1 MLTKTLAIFLLMTSP
16 LWGQL
21 TVDTR
26 TAIQVS
32 GLDDAE
38 KIGKAIFV
46 ASDTTVVKLSVMLV
60 TATTEAANVTFE
72 VSDKE
77 RNPVSF
83 NQITTDTIV
92 LSQKGKLWVRIVA
105 IDFEKNLYSTKLVQ
119 VEVKSPDKPNPPD
132 PLPPNGPF
140 DSLAQ
145 RVAKVSSSMT
155 DLERKELSLA
165 LSSVVKKMD
174 KYDFRTLEQVRDYV
188 EQNWLKSE
196 SAKKLRDLLI
206 SDSKDRLLSWQQAKD
221 YYLEIV
227 KGLK

>member
-1 MLTKTLAIFLLMTSP
+1 MLTKTLTIFLLMTSP

-38 KIGKAIFV
+38 KIGEAVFV
-46 ASDTTVVKLSVMLV
+46 ASDTTVVKLPVMLV
-60 TATTEAANVTFE
+60 TATTEAANITFE

-77 RNPVSF
+77 RNPISF
-83 NQITTDTIV
+83 NQITEDTIV

-105 IDFEKNLYSTKLVQ
+105 IDFEKNLYSTKLIQ
-119 VEVKSPDKPNPPD
+119 VEINSPDEPSPPD
-132 PLPPNGPF
+132 PIPPNGPF
-140 DSLAQ
+140 DSLAK

-155 DLERKELSLA
+155 ELERKEISLV
-165 LSSVVKKMD
+165 LSSAVEKMN
-174 KYDFRTLEQVRDYV
+174 KYNFRTLEQVRDYV
-188 EQNWLKSE
+188 EKNWSDSE
-196 SAKKLRDLLI
+196 SSKKLKDLLI